1 MYEQRLYNPV
11 SQDTLAGMV
20 RLISILITIVI
31 VAQTAIGGLHGTLVL
46 CLGSHDAG
54 VVGLDDAAESACDH
68 DHGTP
73 MPAPSDDYDGE
84 CCDDVQVTL
93 AELLTLPRFGDA
105 SSDIPVPAAVDVWV
119 VLAFDAGLSWR
130 APPDPSWVDPSR
142 EQHLAIVAC
151 TRLTL

>member
-20 RLISILITIVI
+20 RLIAILITLVI

-46 CLGSHDAG
+46 CLGDHDAG
-54 VVGLDDAAESACDH
+54 VIGFDSDAEPACDH

-73 MPAPSDDYDGE
+73 MPAPSDDHDGE

-105 SSDIPVPAAVDVWV
+105 STDMPMPAAVDAWII
-119 VLAFDAGLSWR
+119 LAVDAGLSWR
-130 APPDPSWVDPSR
+130 GPPDPSWVDPSR